1 MTEGQYRSPIR
12 GVPRTVS
19 LAVVGSVLLSGLAA
33 PDLAAAGPKP
43 PPLTSNVKHMPS
55 VPGTPVKSKPA
66 PAPGESQRNAWT
78 GAADAVWPVAG
89 SGEAELAPEAAPA
102 SDTSRTGPRSGAE
115 RDGSSS
121 GTPVRAGAL
130 PVTVATP
137 AASEGAAGAAVRSA
151 DSPAPHGVSP
161 TRVRVGLA
169 DRAAAG
175 RAGVDGVLVHVKRS
189 DGASV
194 STPVSVALDYS
205 AFKGAYGGDWAS
217 RLQFV
222 ALPQCALTTP
232 ELARCRTRAPVLFKN
247 DPKTSKLTARID
259 ASGAAAGPDV
269 PGGSLIRLTAQAQAQ
284 AQSQAP
290 PLSPTAG
297 GVLLAAAA
305 APQGPKG
312 DFKATSLAPSGTWQ
326 GGGPAGDF
334 SWSYAMEVPTSLGG
348 PGPSMSMTYSSSSVD
363 GRTSAAQAQA
373 SWVGDGWDLGSSYI
387 ERMFPQCAADK
398 KAGSGFNN
406 PSTDTGD
413 LCQGPPVV
421 AMSLNGASTQLVLD
435 DATKQWRL
443 QAEDGSR
450 VELLRGAPNGDK
462 EGEYWVVTATD
473 GTTYYFGQ
481 NRLPGW
487 SAGKPETKSVWSQPV
502 VGNHPGEDCHQA
514 AFAQSFCTQAYRWH
528 LDLVVDPRGNAM
540 AHYYET
546 ETNSYG
552 SNVQSDGTSTNRQY
566 VRGGWLA
573 RTEYGL
579 RSDSLYAPAPAQVDF
594 TVAERC
600 IPLAGVDCSPGA
612 LTKDTAKNWP
622 DVPFD
627 QNCNAGE
634 DCKDLYAPTFWSRKR
649 LVDVTTRVRAG
660 GQLREVDTW
669 KLTHDFPM
677 AGDGT
682 DRALWLVSI
691 QRTGKNG
698 TTPGITTPAVQF
710 VGKQLPNRVDNNG
723 DGSPPYFRYRIEA
736 IHTET
741 GQTIAVTYAAPE
753 CSTVAP
759 VSMPANPEGNGKRC
773 YPAKLEVKNPSDP
786 QAPSSYKLDW
796 FHKHLVTRIR
806 DEDRNGNSP
815 TKITN
820 FEYVGAPAW
829 AFDDDNELSK
839 PELRTWSQWRGY
851 ERVRT
856 RVGNPDEGAP
866 SLSET
871 YYFRGMDGDRLPVGT
886 RSVELVDSEGG
897 RIRDTEEFNGQIRE
911 TLYYRGDTSALD
923 SATVYTPWLGEATA
937 TRARDGIAPQ
947 VARVQQTTKV
957 TSRTLLS
964 DGRGWRRTATE
975 NTFDRYGLQL
985 TNSDSGDLS
994 TEADDTCT
1002 RTTYAPIAAKNML
1015 SLVGRTETVA
1025 TACNATVLRPQDVIG
1040 DRITRYD
1047 GSGNFTSGSVL
1058 DGYVDGAPRYQT
1070 NGSVTVDEYGRPK
1083 TVTDIYGVTT
1093 TSTYFPA
1100 AGEIASRIETVNGHA
1115 TVTGPA
1121 LGRKTVVELDPG
1133 RGLPLIQTD
1142 GNGRRTVTQ
1151 YDALGRMARAWS
1163 PDRDPGTQSPDAEF
1177 AYDVRTDGPVV
1188 VTTRRLQENGG
1199 YSTQYELFDGM
1210 LRLRQTQ
1217 MPAFGGGR
1225 VITDNFYNSRGEAWK
1240 QNAAYVNRDSGP
1252 VPALWSSLDSAV
1264 PSSVV
1269 TQYDALGR
1277 ITATIRRANGTE
1289 QRRTTTTY
1297 GGDWIAV
1304 DPPQGTT
1311 PTKAYLDALG
1321 RKTRLEHFKG
1331 DGPAGPADTI
1341 SYEYDPR
1348 GGLAKV
1354 TGPDGVAWTYAYDT
1368 RGRMTRSVDPDSG
1381 ESRASYDAGSRVLT
1395 TTDGRGRTL
1404 AYAYDVLGR
1413 PTATHEGTLQGPK
1426 LTEYTYDTLPE
1437 AVGLPV
1443 SSSRFV
1449 NGSEYRQ
1456 EVTGYDTEYR
1466 PTGSKITVPAAEGKL
1481 AGVYAYTNAYSA
1493 NTGLPTWVRHPAAGG
1508 LASEN
1513 VTIAYNGSD
1522 LPTKMTYGGGA
1533 TFVDDVAYD
1542 AVGRATVTK
1551 TGVFGKQVWSTYDYD
1566 QQTGRV
1572 NSVTN
1577 DRETEPQRINRVEYA
1592 YDPAGNI
1599 LKIKDAEGP
1608 NAGPA
1613 QTDTQ
1618 CFAYDYM
1625 QRMAEAWSAT
1635 DDCAAQPGA
1644 AGTNSGKP
1652 QVGGPNPYWTSYTFS
1667 VTGNRTSEVQHDPAG
1682 DTASDVTR
1690 TYTYPQ
1696 GSKTHQ
1702 LSSVTTTG
1710 KGGSRVE
1717 NYGYDPSGNTTGRTV
1732 MGETQT
1738 LEWNSEGGLAKATRT
1753 GASTEFVYDA
1763 SGSRLIRRDPDSTTL
1778 YLPGTELK
1786 HTKAT
1791 DKVTATRYY
1800 AHPAG
1805 PVMVRTNESG
1815 TTTSSYL
1822 ISDHNG
1828 TANTSVDR
1836 GSQEVSRRKS
1846 TPFGDARGAQ
1856 PSIWPGERGFVGGTE
1871 DRSTGLTHLGARE
1884 YDPAIGRFISA
1895 DPIMDNTD
1903 PQQMQAYSY
1912 ANNSPVTLSDPTGL
1926 CTEQCLIGK
1935 GAFGGP
1941 AEQAVKEAYKPP
1953 APPAVTSPAAE
1964 DVARAKEIIRGGK
1977 MKFAL
1982 QAAREILKDASGY
1995 NDIEACLGGDLKT
2008 CGMMAA
2014 EALLPFAGKAKKLGK
2029 ALKKA
2034 WEAFDKWGGAIS
2046 WALDIAEKA
2055 EKAASA
2061 FAKYAEDL
2069 ASYNRKYSEDLTA
2082 ARKADADAAAA
2093 AAKQTDEAAAAK
2105 KAPDSGGKPD
2115 AGNDGASCT
2124 VNSFVPGT
2132 EVALADGSTKPIEDV
2147 QLGDVVL
2154 ATDPETGVTEAQ
2166 PVAATIIGQGEKNL
2180 VRITVATGPDHRT
2193 DTITATDGHP
2203 FWVEDLQEW
2212 VPAKDLT
2219 PGTWLRTSAGTY
2231 VQITALQT
2239 RTEPHRVHNLTVTDL
2254 HTYYVL
2260 AGAIPTLVHN
2270 CSGGNPAAQADLS
2283 QLRQGL
2289 GLPAAALDNGKGKST
2304 LARLDH
2310 GGVSYYGINGRNA
2323 RPVAFPGK
2331 GNRITATSFEDHAE
2345 GDVFSQAMASA
2356 NRGGVASLYVD
2367 RVVCSFCA
2375 HSMAGYADALGLDAI
2390 MVFDRAGLAGVY
2402 TRTRDKYINL
2412 R

>member
-1 MTEGQYRSPIR
+1 M
-12 GVPRTVS
+12 
-19 LAVVGSVLLSGLAA
+19 LLPGLAA
-33 PDLAAAGPKP
+33 PDDAGARPKP
-43 PPLTSNVKHMPS
+43 PPLTSNVKRMPS
-55 VPGTPVKSKPA
+55 VPGAPVKPKPA
-66 PAPGESQRNAWT
+66 PGPGESQRNAWT
-78 GAADAVWPVAG
+78 SGPAVVWPGAG
-89 SGEAELAPEAAPA
+89 FGEAELAPAP
-102 SDTSRTGPRSGAE
+102 DPSRTGVPYVAGPVGA
-115 RDGSSS
+115 SSTPPVKV
-121 GTPVRAGAL
+121 GTL
-130 PVTVATP
+130 PVTLATP
-137 AASEGAAGAAVRSA
+137 LAADATTAAAAKPANPAAPPST
-151 DSPAPHGVSP
+151 SPS
-161 TRVRVGLA
+161 RVRVDLA
-169 DRAAAG
+169 DRAAAA
-175 RAGVDGVLVHVKRS
+175 RAGINGVLVNVKRS
-189 DGASV
+189 DGGSV
-194 STPVSVALDYS
+194 PTPLTVALDYS

-217 RLQFV
+217 RLRFV
-222 ALPQCALTTP
+222 ALPQCALATP
-232 ELARCRTRAPVLFKN
+232 ELAQCRAQSPVLFRN
-247 DPKTSKLTARID
+247 DPRTSTLTARID
-259 ASGAAAGPDV
+259 V
-269 PGGSLIRLTAQAQAQ
+269 PGTVPA
-284 AQSQAP
+284 AP
-290 PLSPTAG
+290 TG
-297 GVLLAAAA
+297 GGMLLAAAA

-326 GGGPAGDF
+326 GGGPSGDF
-334 SWSYAMEVPTSLGG
+334 SWSYALEVPNSLGG
-348 PGPSMSMTYSSSSVD
+348 PGPSMSMAYSSSSVD

-387 ERMFPQCAADK
+387 ERTFPQCAADK
-398 KAGSGFNN
+398 KPGSGFNN
-406 PSTDTGD
+406 PATDTGD

-421 AMSLNGASTQLVLD
+421 AMSLNGGSTQLVLD

-443 QAEDGSR
+443 QAEDGST
-450 VELLRGAPNGDK
+450 VELLRGAPNGDQ

-473 GTTYYFGQ
+473 GTKYYFGQ

-487 SAGKPETKSVWSQPV
+487 SAGKPETKSVWTEPV

-540 AHYYET
+540 SHYYET

-552 SNVQSDGTSTNRQY
+552 SNVQSNGTSTNRTY
-566 VRGGWLA
+566 VRGGWMA

-579 RSDSLYAPAPAQVDF
+579 RGDNLYAPAPAQVDF

-600 IPLAGVDCSPGA
+600 VPLPGTDCSPGA

-627 QNCNAGE
+627 QNCTQGE
-634 DCKDLYAPTFWSRKR
+634 DCKDRYAPTFWSRKR
-649 LVDVTTRVRAG
+649 LAEVTTRIRTG
-660 GQLREVDTW
+660 GQLRDIDTW
-669 KLTHDFPM
+669 TLTHDFPM

-698 TTPGITTPAVQF
+698 TTPGITTPPVRF
-710 VGKQLPNRVDNNG
+710 LGKQLPNRVDNNG

-736 IHTET
+736 IQTET
-741 GQTIAVTYAAPE
+741 GQSIAVTYAAPE
-753 CSTVAP
+753 CSAVAP
-759 VSMPANPEGNGKRC
+759 VNMPASAESNGKRC
-773 YPAKLEVKNPSDP
+773 YPAKLEMKNPSDP
-786 QAPSSYKLDW
+786 QAPPTYKLDW

-806 DEDRNGNSP
+806 DEDRNSNSP
-815 TKITN
+815 AKVTS
-820 FEYVGAPAW
+820 FEYVGTPAW

-851 ERVRT
+851 ERIRT
-856 RVGNPDEGAP
+856 RVGDPERDAP
-866 SLSET
+866 SLSES
-871 YYFRGMDGDRLPVGT
+871 YYFRGMDGDKLPSGT

-923 SATVYTPWLGEATA
+923 SATVYTPWLGPATA
-937 TRARDGIAPQ
+937 TRARDGVAPQ
-947 VARVQQTTKV
+947 IARVQQTINAA
-957 TSRTLLS
+957 SRSLLS

-975 NTFDRYGLQL
+975 NTFDKYGLQL

-1015 SLVGRTETVA
+1015 NLVGRTETVA
-1025 TACNATVLRPQDVIG
+1025 KACDAPVTRPQDVIA
-1040 DRITRYD
+1040 DQVTRYD
-1047 GSGNFTSGSVL
+1047 GSGNFTGGSVL
-1058 DGYVDGAPRYQT
+1058 DGYAGGAPKYQT

-1093 TSTYFPA
+1093 TNTYVPA
-1100 AGEIASRIETVNGHA
+1100 VGEIATRIETINGHA
-1115 TVTGPA
+1115 SAVSPA
-1121 LGRKTVVELDPG
+1121 LGQKTLVDLDPG
-1133 RGLPLIQTD
+1133 RGLPLVQTD
-1142 GNGRRTVTQ
+1142 ANGRRTVTQ
-1151 YDALGRMARAWS
+1151 YDALGRMTRAWS
-1163 PDRDPGTQSPDAEF
+1163 PDRDPATKSPDAEF
-1177 AYDVRTDGPVV
+1177 AYDVRADGPVV
-1188 VTTRRLQENGG
+1188 VTTKRLQESGE

-1225 VITDNFYNSRGEAWK
+1225 VITDNFYNSRGEGWK

-1252 VPALWSSLDSAV
+1252 VPVLWSSLDSAV

-1269 TQYDALGR
+1269 TEYDSLGR
-1277 ITATIRRANGTE
+1277 ITATISRAGGTE

-1331 DGPAGPADTI
+1331 DTPTGPADPVT
-1341 SYEYDPR
+1341 YEYNPQ

-1354 TGPDGVAWTYAYDT
+1354 TGPDGLAWTYEYDT
-1368 RGRMTRSVDPDSG
+1368 RGRLVRAVDPDSG
-1381 ESRASYDAGSRVLT
+1381 ESRTSYDAGDRVLT
-1395 TTDGRGRTL
+1395 TTDGRGKTV

-1413 PTATHEGTLQGPK
+1413 PTATHEDTLQGPK
-1426 LTEYTYDTLPE
+1426 LTQYTYDTLPG

-1443 SSSRFV
+1443 SSSRFAG
-1449 NGSEYRQ
+1449 GSEYKQ

-1466 PTGSKITVPAAEGKL
+1466 PTGTTITIPAAEGKL
-1481 AGVYAYTNAYSA
+1481 AGTYAYTNGYSA

-1508 LASEN
+1508 LAAEN
-1513 VTIAYNGSD
+1513 VITSYNGAD

-1551 TGVFGKQVWSTYDYD
+1551 TGVLGSQVWSAYDYD
-1566 QQTGRV
+1566 PHTGRV
-1572 NSVTN
+1572 TSVTN
-1577 DRETEPQRINRVEYA
+1577 DRDTVPQRINRVEYA
-1592 YDPAGNI
+1592 YDAAGNI
-1599 LKIKDAEGP
+1599 LRIKDAEGQD
-1608 NAGPA
+1608 AGPA

-1618 CFAYDYM
+1618 CFGYDSM
-1625 QRMAEAWSAT
+1625 QRMAEAWTAT
-1635 DDCAAQPGA
+1635 DDCAAKPGA
-1644 AGTNSGKP
+1644 AGAGSRP
-1652 QVGGPNPYWTSYTFS
+1652 RVGGPDPYWTSYTFS
-1667 VTGNRTSEVQHDPAG
+1667 VSGNRTSEVRHDPAG
-1682 DTASDVTR
+1682 DTTSDVTR
-1690 TYTYPQ
+1690 TYAYPQ
-1696 GSKTHQ
+1696 GGKAHQ

-1732 MGETQT
+1732 MGESQT
-1738 LEWNSEGGLAKATRT
+1738 LEWNSEGRLAKATT
-1753 GASTEFVYDA
+1753 SGAVAATEFLYDA
-1763 SGSRLIRRDPDSTTL
+1763 GGDRLIRRDPDSTTL

-1815 TTTSSYL
+1815 STTSSYL

-1828 TANTSVDR
+1828 TADTSVDR
-1836 GSQEVSRRKS
+1836 AAQQVTRRKS

-1856 PSIWPGERGFVGGTE
+1856 PSVWPGEKGFVGGTTDE
-1871 DRSTGLTHLGARE
+1871 STGLTHLGARE

-1895 DPIMDNTD
+1895 DPVMDNTD

-1912 ANNSPVTLSDPTGL
+1912 ANNSPVTLSDPTGM

-1941 AEQAVKEAYKPP
+1941 EEQRLASTYNPP
-1953 APPAVTSPAAE
+1953 GPPAVTSPAAE
-1964 DVARAKEIIRGGK
+1964 EVERAKEIIKGGK

-1982 QAAREILKDASGY
+1982 QAAKEVLKDASGY
-1995 NDIEACLGGDLKT
+1995 NDIKDCLGGDLKT

-2014 EALLPFAGKAKKLGK
+2014 EALLPFAGKAKKLVK
-2029 ALKKA
+2029 ALNKA
-2034 WEAFDKWGGAIS
+2034 WEAFDKWSGVIS

-2069 ASYNRKYSEDLTA
+2069 ATYNKKYSEDLAA
-2082 ARKADADAAAA
+2082 ARKADADASAA
-2093 AAKQTDEAAAAK
+2093 AAKKAEEAAAAKKTPDAGGKADPGK
-2105 KAPDSGGKPD
+2105 KAPDSGGKAD
-2115 AGNDGASCT
+2115 AGGSGGSCP

-2147 QLGDVVL
+2147 QLGDAVL

-2166 PVAATIIGQGEKNL
+2166 PVAATIIGEGDKTL
-2180 VRITVATGPDHRT
+2180 VEITVATGPDNRT
-2193 DTITATDGHP
+2193 DIITATDGHP
-2203 FWVEDLQEW
+2203 FWVEDLQAW
-2212 VPAKDLT
+2212 IPAEDLT
-2219 PGTWLRTSAGTY
+2219 AGTWLRTSAGTY
-2231 VQITALQT
+2231 VQITAL
-2239 RTEPHRVHNLTVTDL
+2239 RTTVEPHRVHNLTVTDL

-2260 AGAIPTLVHN
+2260 AGRTPVLVHN
-2270 CSGGNPAAQADLS
+2270 ANSCLTPLGAQVKKVINYWDKTGRTPAGVMSGGAKGHAKGIFLNS
-2283 QLRQGL
+2283 KKS
-2289 GLPAAALDNGKGKST
+2289 LPKRPEGYYRESDVWPTGGVNRGT
-2304 LARLDH
+2304 ARLIFGKNGEVYFTGDH
-2310 GGVSYYGINGRNA
+2310 YKTFIKMR
-2323 RPVAFPGK
+2323 
-2331 GNRITATSFEDHAE
+2331 
-2345 GDVFSQAMASA
+2345 
-2356 NRGGVASLYVD
+2356 
-2367 RVVCSFCA
+2367 
-2375 HSMAGYADALGLDAI
+2375 
-2390 MVFDRAGLAGVY
+2390 
-2402 TRTRDKYINL
+2402 
-2412 R
+2412 

>member
-1 MTEGQYRSPIR
+1 M
-12 GVPRTVS
+12 PRTIS
-19 LAVVGSVLLSGLAA
+19 LAVVGAMVLSALVA
-33 PDLAAAGPKP
+33 PDTAAAGPKP
-43 PPLTSNVKHMPS
+43 PPLTSNVKRMPS
-55 VPGTPVKSKPA
+55 VPGAPVKSKPA
-66 PAPGESQRNAWT
+66 PEPGESQRKAWT
-78 GAADAVWPVAG
+78 GAPRVVWPAAG
-89 SGEAELAPEAAPA
+89 SGEAEVATAADA
-102 SDTSRTGPRSGAE
+102 LRTGAPSMQGRLGRLTE
-115 RDGSSS
+115 
-121 GTPVRAGAL
+121 TPVRAGAL
-130 PVTVATP
+130 PVTVAMS
-137 AASEGAAGAAVRSA
+137 AAAGQENAAVGTDVEGAGPPVRQGASPSKAVLA
-151 DSPAPHGVSP
+151 K
-161 TRVRVGLA
+161 VRVDLA

-175 RAGVDGVLVHVKRS
+175 RAGVDGLLVNVKRS

-194 STPVSVALDYS
+194 STPVAVALDYS

-232 ELARCRTRAPVLFKN
+232 ELERCRERTPILFKN
-247 DPKTSKLTARID
+247 DPKTSTLTARID
-259 ASGAAAGPDV
+259 ASAAETAATTATVTTAAASAPT
-269 PGGSLIRLTAQAQAQ
+269 LTG
-284 AQSQAP
+284 
-290 PLSPTAG
+290 G

-334 SWSYAMEVPTSLGG
+334 SWSYALEVPTSLGG
-348 PGPSMSMTYSSSSVD
+348 PGPSMSMAYSSSSVD

-387 ERMFPQCAADK
+387 ERTFPQCAADK
-398 KAGSGFNN
+398 KPGSGFNN
-406 PSTDTGD
+406 PSSDTGD

-421 AMSLNGASTQLVLD
+421 AMSLNGGSTQLVLD
-435 DATKQWRL
+435 DASKKWRL
-443 QAEDGSR
+443 QSEDGST
-450 VELLRGAPNGDK
+450 VELLRGAPNGDQ
-462 EGEYWVVTATD
+462 EGEYWVVTGMD
-473 GTTYYFGQ
+473 GTKYYFGQ

-487 SAGKPETKSVWSQPV
+487 SAGKPETKSVWTEPV
-502 VGNHPGEDCHQA
+502 VGNHPGEDCYQA

-540 AHYYET
+540 THYYET

-552 SNVQSDGTSTNRQY
+552 SNVQSNGTSTNRPY

-579 RSDSLYAPAPAQVDF
+579 RGDNLYAPAPAQVDF

-634 DCKDLYAPTFWSRKR
+634 DCKDRYAPTFWSRKR
-649 LVDVTTRVRAG
+649 LVDVTTRIRTG

-682 DRALWLVSI
+682 DRALWLASI

-698 TTPGITTPAVQF
+698 ATPGITTPAVQF

-741 GQTIAVTYAAPE
+741 GQTTAVTYAAPE

-759 VSMPANPEGNGKRC
+759 VNMPANPESNGKRC

-786 QAPSSYKLDW
+786 QAPPTYKLDW
-796 FHKHLVTRIR
+796 FHKHLVTQVR

-856 RVGNPDEGAP
+856 RVGNPDEDAP
-866 SLSET
+866 SLTET
-871 YYFRGMDGDRLPVGT
+871 YYFRGMDGDKLPGGT

-911 TLYYRGDTSALD
+911 TLYYRGDTSSLD

-937 TRARDGIAPQ
+937 TRARDGIGPQ
-947 VARVQQTTKV
+947 VARVQQTIKV
-957 TSRTLLS
+957 ASRALLS

-975 NTFDRYGLQL
+975 NTFDKYGLQL

-1002 RTTYAPIAAKNML
+1002 RTTYTPIAAKNML

-1025 TACNATVLRPQDVIG
+1025 KACNATTSRPQDVIG
-1040 DRITRYD
+1040 DQVTQYD
-1047 GSGNFTSGSVL
+1047 GSGNFTSGAVL
-1058 DGYVDGAPRYQT
+1058 DGYVNGAPKYQT

-1093 TSTYFPA
+1093 TNTYFPSV
-1100 AGEIASRIETVNGHA
+1100 GEIATRVETVNGHA
-1115 TVTGPA
+1115 TVASPA
-1121 LGRKTVVELDPG
+1121 LGRKTVVDLDPG
-1133 RGLPLIQTD
+1133 RGLPLVQTD

-1151 YDALGRMARAWS
+1151 YDALGRMTKAWT
-1163 PDRDPGTQSPDAEF
+1163 PDRDPGTKSPDAEF

-1188 VTTRRLQENGG
+1188 VTTRRLQENGE

-1269 TQYDALGR
+1269 TQYDTLGR

-1311 PTKAYLDALG
+1311 PTKAHLDALG

-1331 DGPAGPADTI
+1331 DGPAGPSDSI
-1341 SYEYDPR
+1341 SYEYTPQGR
-1348 GGLAKV
+1348 LAKV
-1354 TGPDGVAWTYAYDT
+1354 TGADGVAWTYEYDT
-1368 RGRMTRSVDPDSG
+1368 RGRLIKSVDPDSG
-1381 ESRASYDAGSRVLT
+1381 ESRASYDAGGRVLT
-1395 TTDGRGRTL
+1395 ATDGRGKTL

-1426 LTEYTYDTLPE
+1426 LTEYTYDTLPG

-1443 SSSRFV
+1443 SSSRFAG
-1449 NGSEYRQ
+1449 GSEYKQ

-1466 PTGSKITVPAAEGKL
+1466 PTGSKTTIPAAEGKL
-1481 AGVYAYTNAYSA
+1481 AGVYAYTSGYSA
-1493 NTGLPTWVRHPAAGG
+1493 NTGMPTWVQHPAAGG
-1508 LASEN
+1508 LAAET
-1513 VTIAYNGSD
+1513 VTTSYNGYD

-1551 TGVFGKQVWSTYDYD
+1551 TGVLGKQVWSSYDYD
-1566 QQTGRV
+1566 LQTGRV

-1577 DRETEPQRINRVEYA
+1577 DRETAPQRINRVDYA
-1592 YDPAGNI
+1592 YDAAGNI

-1625 QRMAEAWSAT
+1625 QRMAEAWTAT

-1644 AGTNSGKP
+1644 AGPGGRP
-1652 QVGGPNPYWTSYTFS
+1652 RIGGPNPYWTSYAFS
-1667 VTGNRTSEVQHDPAG
+1667 VSGNRTGEVQHDPAG
-1682 DTASDVTR
+1682 NTASDVTR
-1690 TYTYPQ
+1690 TYAYPQ
-1696 GSKTHQ
+1696 GGKTHQ

-1717 NYGYDPSGNTTGRTV
+1717 NYGYDPSGNTSSRTV

-1738 LEWNSEGGLAKATRT
+1738 LEWNTEGGLAKATRA
-1753 GASTEFVYDA
+1753 GASTEFLYDA
-1763 SGSRLIRRDPDSTTL
+1763 GGSRLIRRDPDGTTL

-1836 GSQEVSRRKS
+1836 TSQEVSRRKS
-1846 TPFGDARGAQ
+1846 TPFGDVRGAQ

-1871 DRSTGLTHLGARE
+1871 DKSTGLTHLGARE

-1912 ANNSPVTLSDPTGL
+1912 ANNSPVTLSDPSGL

-1935 GAFGGP
+1935 GAFGGTE
-1941 AEQAVKEAYKPP
+1941 EQKVRNNNQPP
-1953 APPAVTSPAAE
+1953 APPADTSPAAE

-1977 MKFAL
+1977 MQFAL
-1982 QAAREILKDASGY
+1982 QAAKEVLKDASGY
-1995 NDIEACLGGDLKT
+1995 NDIKDCLGGDLKT

-2014 EALLPFAGKAKKLGK
+2014 EALLPFAGKAKKLVK
-2029 ALKKA
+2029 ALKKS
-2034 WEAFDKWGGAIS
+2034 WEAFDKWSGVIS

-2055 EKAASA
+2055 EKYASA
-2061 FAKYAEDL
+2061 LARYTEDL
-2069 ASYNRKYSEDLTA
+2069 ANYTQKYNEDLAA

-2105 KAPDSGGKPD
+2105 KAPDPGGKAD
-2115 AGNDGASCT
+2115 ARGNGGNGNSCT
-2124 VNSFVPGT
+2124 RNSFIPGT

-2154 ATDPETGVTEAQ
+2154 AADPETGATEAQ
-2166 PVAATIIGQGEKNL
+2166 PVAATIIGQGDKNL
-2180 VRITVATGPDHRT
+2180 VRITVATGPNHRT

-2203 FWVEDLQEW
+2203 FWVEALQEW

-2239 RTEPHRVHNLTVTDL
+2239 RTEPHRVHNLTVSNR

-2260 AGAIPTLVHN
+2260 AGATPVLVHN
-2270 CSGGNPAAQADLS
+2270 CDGEVNWVPENASMSAQAQAYDAGAMGSRPGFAPALDYFKAGASKMSQIKFDGHDAINNVLIDRKLNVTGYPKTYRQAQNQSLALEQNGLTGVWEVPNAAVAAQARKILG
-2283 QLRQGL
+2283 RQMIM
-2289 GLPAAALDNGKGKST
+2289 NIK
-2304 LARLDH
+2304 
-2310 GGVSYYGINGRNA
+2310 V
-2323 RPVAFPGK
+2323 
-2331 GNRITATSFEDHAE
+2331 
-2345 GDVFSQAMASA
+2345 
-2356 NRGGVASLYVD
+2356 
-2367 RVVCSFCA
+2367 RVVP
-2375 HSMAGYADALGLDAI
+2375 
-2390 MVFDRAGLAGVY
+2390 
-2402 TRTRDKYINL
+2402 
-2412 R
+2412 